1 MGSWCVC
8 FIIHNFFLSALFSF
22 EWDRLSFHCT
32 RCDLSKCLFF
42 EKALKYFS
50 ESVFIHTFLAFL
62 NLKSSN
68 LLSDSV
74 GWPNCSQFC
83 GSVCRTATENKIFA
97 CFRNYLCKSVLLFF
111 CLLSTSKSNLSSVTE
126 LNNLV
131 WIYALRIWVFWWV
144 NEEKLCTS
152 LLAYFFSVSLYYFSQ
167 DRSKTFLAASS
178 LSLSNLMSGLVN

>member
-1 MGSWCVC
+1 MY

-32 RCDLSKCLFF
+32 RCDLSECLFF

-50 ESVFIHTFLAFL
+50 ESVFIQSFHFFLAFL

-83 GSVCRTATENKIFA
+83 ASACRTATQNKIVA
-97 CFRNYLCKSVLLFF
+97 CFRKYLCKSVLLLF
-111 CLLSTSKSNLSSVTE
+111 CLLFTPKSNLSSVIE

-131 WIYALRIWVFWWV
+131 WICTFQIWEYSNGWMKCVFCGWHI
-144 NEEKLCTS
+144 S
-152 LLAYFFSVSLYYFSQ
+152 SQ
-167 DRSKTFLAASS
+167 
-178 LSLSNLMSGLVN
+178 